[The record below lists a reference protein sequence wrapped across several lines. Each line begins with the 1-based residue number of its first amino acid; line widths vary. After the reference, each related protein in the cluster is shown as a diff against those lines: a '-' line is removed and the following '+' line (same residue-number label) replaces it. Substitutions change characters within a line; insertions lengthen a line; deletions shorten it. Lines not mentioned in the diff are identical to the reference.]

1 MLLVVPVIVVPSAC
15 SDEPEVPSL
24 CEAFAGFGENRTEIQ
39 ALDPADLDAAEATEV
54 AQRYRA
60 GVRLLKASSEGRYGQ
75 ELDNLETAVDD
86 ILRTL
91 ASLQPDAD
99 DSTWVP
105 LVEDDLETAGKYA
118 TQVEDAIA
126 PTCTPDTSD

>member
-1 MLLVVPVIVVPSAC
+1 
-15 SDEPEVPSL
+15 L
-24 CEAFAGFGENRTEIQ
+24 CEAFAGFLLNRAEIQ
-39 ALDPADLDAAEATEV
+39 ELDPADLDAEEATEV
-54 AQRYRA
+54 AERYRA

-75 ELDNLETAVDD
+75 DLDNLETAVDD

-91 ASLQPDAD
+91 ASVQPDAD

-105 LVEDDLETAGKYA
+105 LIEEDFETARHLA
-118 TQVEDAIA
+118 AQVQHLIE